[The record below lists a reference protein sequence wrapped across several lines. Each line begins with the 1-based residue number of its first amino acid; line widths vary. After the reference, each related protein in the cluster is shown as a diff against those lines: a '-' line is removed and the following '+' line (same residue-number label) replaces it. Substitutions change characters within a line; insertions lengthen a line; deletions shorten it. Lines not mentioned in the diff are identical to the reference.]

1 MLVFYLWQVCNISPC
16 SLQEELFDR
25 RAGTVSL
32 VYTFTSAWPLKGL
45 VVEISHNAFS
55 HRETSSQHEQG
66 RNVAWVWER
75 PSGWREGVTAQRA
88 WSRRKEGSAK
98 GAAEFLL
105 SKWGFCFA
113 FHFSYEQEKASVGK
127 KKKFW
132 VCSLA
137 FCECI
142 CTWNLLLYTCN
153 VTVATI
159 DFSGHYYQP

>member
-1 MLVFYLWQVCNISPC
+1 MLVFFLWQVCNILAS

-25 RAGTVSL
+25 RAGTASL

-66 RNVAWVWER
+66 RNVARVWER

-113 FHFSYEQEKASVGK
+113 FHFSYKQEETSVGK
-127 KKKFW
+127 KRSFEFAHW
-132 VCSLA
+132 LFVNAFALGIYYYIHVMSL
-137 FCECI
+137 
-142 CTWNLLLYTCN
+142 L
-153 VTVATI
+153 
-159 DFSGHYYQP
+159 